1 MLDARLSHSQ
11 RSRPRGPQ
19 PPPPP
24 HPTTDPA
31 RQGMG
36 YWEYTLN
43 ELGIYDAA
51 AQIDKLHEVKLQV
64 GAEGGGL
71 QGGWG
76 LG

>member
-1 MLDARLSHSQ
+1 
-11 RSRPRGPQ
+11 
-19 PPPPP
+19 
-24 HPTTDPA
+24 
-31 RQGMG
+31 MG